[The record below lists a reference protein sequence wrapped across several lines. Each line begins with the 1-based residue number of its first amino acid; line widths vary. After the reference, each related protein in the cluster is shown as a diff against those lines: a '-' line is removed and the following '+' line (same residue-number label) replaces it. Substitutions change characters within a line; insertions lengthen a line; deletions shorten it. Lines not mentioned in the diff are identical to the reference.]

1 MSITRREMV
10 VAGGGA
16 LVTAAVAGLPAFA
29 KSAGTGG
36 APTQALALMRERR
49 GHWMDTAQALIPQLA
64 TTVQAPLA
72 LVRAVADDSLPLRF
86 RMERE
91 AAAEELEQRLLKKG
105 DQFILDFGGH
115 RTGHLAFDLVGEGR
129 GVDAPVRLR
138 LTFGEVPTDVA
149 EPLYPYTGQLA
160 TGWLPDEVVNID
172 YLPQSVRLPRRYAFR
187 FMKVEVIDTS
197 PTFGVRFRNVS
208 ATALTS
214 ATLMPPPL
222 GSGDELLDRIDAVG
236 LATLR
241 DCMQT
246 VFEDG
251 PRRDQRLWV
260 GDLRLQA
267 LSAYASFGGHALVKR
282 CLYLFAALPRA
293 EDGLV
298 GACVYEKPNPRY
310 GGIHI
315 LDYAALFNVTLYDYV
330 RASGDTSTGEDLWPV
345 ALRQVE
351 LLSRGVGPD
360 GLFVDPKNLWLF
372 IDWSEPLDRT
382 ASIQG
387 VLIYA
392 FEHTLQLARLLRRE
406 SDLPRL
412 EGLIARMRAVAR
424 ERLFDR
430 HLGVFVSGRGRQVS
444 WASQAWL
451 TLAGVPAAAGQAATA
466 LRQAIATPGSI
477 PPATPYLYHHFVDA
491 LLVSGLRKEAV
502 GLIKAYWGGMV
513 AAGADTFWE
522 IYDPDH
528 PLSSPYGDIH
538 INSYC
543 HAWSCTPTYF
553 LRTRGLVTG
562 RDWPSPS
569 S

>member
-1 MSITRREMV
+1 MLL
-10 VAGGGA
+10 A
-16 LVTAAVAGLPAFA
+16 
-29 KSAGTGG
+29 TGG
-36 APTQALALMRERR
+36 AVLAATLARAAPPGRSSALEQMRERQ
-49 GHWMDTAQALIPQLA
+49 GAWLKKAEALIPTLVSK
-64 TTVQAPLA
+64 TQAA
-72 LVRAVADDSLPLRF
+72 VSLVRPVADESLPLRY

-91 AAAEELEQRLLKKG
+91 APAEELEQRLLKKG
-105 DQFILDFGGH
+105 DQFILDFEGH
-115 RTGHLAFDLVGEGR
+115 RTGHLSFDLVGEGR

-149 EPLYPYTGQLA
+149 EPLYPYKGHLA
-160 TGWLPDEVVNID
+160 TGWLPDEVINVD

-187 FMKVEVIDTS
+187 FVKVEVIDTS
-197 PTFGVRFRNVS
+197 PTFAVRLRNVR

-214 ATLMPPPL
+214 ATNMPRSL
-222 GSGDELLDRIDAVG
+222 GNSDELLNRIDAVG

-267 LSAYASFGGHALVKR
+267 LSAYASFGGYALVKR
-282 CLYLFAALPRA
+282 CLYLFAAFPRA

-298 GACVYEKPNPRY
+298 GACVYEKPSPRY

-315 LDYAALFNVTLYDYV
+315 LDYAALFNAALYDYV
-330 RASGDTSTGEDLWPV
+330 RASGDTVAGDDLWPV

-351 LLSRGVGPD
+351 LLSKYVNAE
-360 GLFVDPKNLWLF
+360 GLFVDPRNLWLF
-372 IDWSEPLDRT
+372 IDWNEQLDRT
-382 ASIQG
+382 ASVQG

-392 FEHTLQLARLLRRE
+392 FEQTLLLARLLHHE
-406 SDLPRL
+406 TDVSGL
-412 EGLIARMRAVAR
+412 EGLISRMRSAAR
-424 ERLFDR
+424 ARLFDR
-430 HLGVFVSGRGRQVS
+430 RLGVFVSGSGRQVS

-451 TLAGVPAAAGQAATA
+451 TIAGVPSSPAQAATA
-466 LRQAIATPGSI
+466 LRQALVTADSI
-477 PPATPYLYHHFVDA
+477 RPTTPYLYHHFVDA
-491 LLVSGLRKEAV
+491 LLTAGLRSEAL
-502 GLIKAYWGGMV
+502 GLLKAYWGGMI

-522 IYDPDH
+522 VYDPDH

-543 HAWSCTPTYF
+543 HAWSCTPVYF
-553 LRTRGLVTG
+553 LRARG
-562 RDWPSPS
+562 W
-569 S
+569 